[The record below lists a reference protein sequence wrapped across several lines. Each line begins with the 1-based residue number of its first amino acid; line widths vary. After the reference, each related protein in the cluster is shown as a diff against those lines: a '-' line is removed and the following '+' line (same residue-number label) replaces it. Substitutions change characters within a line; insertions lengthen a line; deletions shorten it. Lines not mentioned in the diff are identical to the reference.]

1 MTEFES
7 PNCEIC
13 PISTLLRKRVENYSM
28 REDNLIKSL
37 ASEAIDH
44 QAEHIAFGLEGSSL
58 YDELADVDINP
69 VEAVA
74 KTLRRHQDTALE
86 NLQQNIQAAVS
97 LIGELAVD
105 CDGPFATQ
113 LVDQANDVLYTVSV
127 CRSPS
132 LKAKTLPQIEPSFVR
147 RLIIE

>member
-1 MTEFES
+1 MSEFES

-13 PISTLLRKRVENYSM
+13 PVATMLRHRVENYST

-37 ASEAIDH
+37 TSDAIDH
-44 QAEHIAFGLEGSSL
+44 QAEHIALGIEGSSL
-58 YDELADVDINP
+58 YDELADIDANP

-74 KTLRRHQDTALE
+74 KTMRRHQDIVLE
-86 NLQQNIQAAVS
+86 NLQQNMQNTVNH
-97 LIGELAVD
+97 IGKLAVG
-105 CDGPFATQ
+105 CNGPLATQ
-113 LVDQANDVLYTVSV
+113 LVDGVNDVLYTVSV

-132 LKAKTLPQIEPSFVR
+132 LNSKSRPQIEPALVR